1 MSTHDEMEN
10 SSAPLMEHLTELR
23 ERLIKSVLAFI
34 VGMIICFTVWNPVF
48 NFLTEPLCDALAVR
62 GQDCDLQFIALE
74 EGFFVAISIS
84 LLGGLVLGFPIISY
98 QLWRFV
104 APGLYKNEKGAFL
117 PFMIASPFMFL
128 LGAAFAYYVITP
140 LAFGFFLG
148 FQQENV
154 LTSDAGASTVAAG
167 IIFQGSA
174 KAYLSLTIKF
184 IVAFGLCFQLPVL
197 LTLMG
202 KAGLVSARGLR
213 GTRKYAMVGILIVA
227 ALATPPD
234 VISQVILFVVVYGL
248 YEVSIQLV
256 ARIDRTREA
265 KLRSEGLWDED
276 EDGNDEPNL

>member
-1 MSTHDEMEN
+1 MSARDEIED

-34 VGMIICFTVWNPVF
+34 LGMIIAFTVWNPVF
-48 NFLTEPLCDALAVR
+48 NFLTEPLCDALAAR
-62 GQDCDLQFIALE
+62 GQTCDLQFIALE

-84 LLGGLVLGFPIISY
+84 LLGGLVLGFPIISF

-104 APGLYKNEKGAFL
+104 APGLYKNERGAFL
-117 PFMIASPFMFL
+117 PFMVASPFMFFV
-128 LGAAFAYYVITP
+128 GAAFAYYIITP

-154 LTSDAGASTVAAG
+154 LTSDTGATTVAAG

-174 KAYLSLTIKF
+174 KAYLALTIKF

-256 ARIDRTREA
+256 ARVERQREA
-265 KLRSEGLWDED
+265 KLRAQGLWIDDDED
-276 EDGNDEPNL
+276 DEEPVL

>member
-184 IVAFGLCFQLPVL
+184 IVAFGLRFQLPVL